1 MRFSGY
7 DEREARMAIFE
18 NLILQ
23 HLDGQTNEEETGLF
37 CSQTVQDTGRR
48 ARFSACIGLFLSL
61 ILTAPYSFGDPM
73 PEALNRVIENHCAD
87 CHDDL
92 DPKGGLDLFSLEWD
106 LKNPHLTE
114 RWVKVHDLLAAGEMP
129 PKKKSRLGDAER
141 AVVVEVLADRI
152 VEEQE
157 AAYVQHGRSV
167 SRRVNRFEYQ
177 NVLRDLLHDP
187 TLKVA
192 DQLPLDGEVHGFAKV
207 GNALDVSHV
216 QVDAYLDVAELA
228 LRRAVAFPAEKP
240 KSTTRR
246 YYAREQG
253 RMWAGTGN
261 GGWARF
267 SLALEGLDINQTYS
281 FSKRGF
287 DPAKKAES
295 VGITVDDTV
304 AEHTGP
310 WRKST
315 LRSNHFGAH
324 YLATDKGNKGAY
336 SIKWKADLP
345 KPGTYEVRVSFG
357 GGESLARKAPYVVR
371 HAEGETRLT
380 IDQSVAPTI
389 RGLWFPLGRFTFGS
403 HPGDPESRPVMA
415 EVLLTDTNAEG
426 YVIADA
432 IQFVHLEDLDK
443 EKKESQPPEEAST
456 AIFRGA
462 YTPFYYGFDKFKA
475 PVRGDY
481 KVRLKAQAVLR
492 QTDYVNWEGEKKPRH
507 YPNLVL
513 DESRRYPTPVNDRIF
528 PGKRSEPVKVYSSTL
543 DEPNTQN
550 MLSIGVFEAPPE
562 APEVS
567 ELEAFMEKGAMVK
580 LDCMRLPSPMVPAMP
595 HTIQKMDPDGYPGV
609 AFHWLEVEGPIVEEW
624 PPASYR
630 ALFGDIP
637 FKQMGRHVVA
647 VSEQPLKDAGK
658 LLAGFMERVYRR
670 PVAKAEFDRFYR
682 FAERLLKEE
691 AFTEAMI
698 ATYSAVLASP
708 EFLFHCGQ
716 PGELDDF
723 ALAERLSFFL
733 GESMPDEQLSGLAR
747 RGKLRDPDTLRAE
760 ADRLLD
766 KPEAKRFV
774 KEFLNSWL
782 KLDEINDTDP
792 DRELYPEYAGDWWL
806 VNSMIEESRL
816 YFADL
821 IAVNRPARNVIDADY
836 TFVDER
842 LARHYGVPGVFGPS
856 FRRIT
861 LPEKSP
867 YGGILTQASVLKV
880 TANGTVT
887 SPVLRGVYVMERL
900 LGDPPSPPPPSVPA
914 VEPEIRGAAT
924 IRELLKKHRAD
935 ASCASC
941 HKKIDPP
948 GFALESFDV
957 MGRWRENYRSLAQGS
972 ERIEG
977 VGRSGNEFVHF
988 IGKEVDA
995 SGVTPKGESFD
1006 DILQFKKLLLEDEE
1020 AIARNLTE
1028 QLLVYA
1034 TGASVGFADRDD
1046 VSAILEKSRASEF
1059 GVRTIIHE
1067 IVQSPLFLRK

>member
-1 MRFSGY
+1 MKETARTYISVRF
-7 DEREARMAIFE
+7 AAI
-18 NLILQ
+18 IMV
-23 HLDGQTNEEETGLF
+23 GMGLF
-37 CSQTVQDTGRR
+37 APICQGSDLPDSLTT
-48 ARFSACIGLFLSL
+48 LF
-61 ILTAPYSFGDPM
+61 
-73 PEALNRVIENHCAD
+73 NNHCVD
-87 CHDDL
+87 CHDGAEAE
-92 DPKGGLDLFSLEWD
+92 GGLNLPSLEWD
-106 LKNPHLTE
+106 LEDPHITGV
-114 RWVKVHDLLAAGEMP
+114 WIKIHDRLASGEMP
-129 PKKKSRLGDAER
+129 PKEESRLSDAER
-141 AVVVEVLADRI
+141 GATVKDLASRI
-152 VEEQE
+152 VRFQDKRY
-157 AAYVQHGRSV
+157 AQHGRAV
-167 SRRVNRFEYQ
+167 SRRVNRFEYE
-177 NVLRDLLHDP
+177 NILRDLLHDP
-187 TLKVA
+187 ALKVA

-207 GNALDVSHV
+207 GTALDVSHV
-216 QVDAYLDVAELA
+216 QVDAYLDVAEFA
-228 LRRAVAFPAEKP
+228 LRRALEFPAEKP
-240 KSTTRR
+240 QPTTNR
-246 YYAREQG
+246 YYAREEG
-253 RMWAGTGN
+253 RMWNGGGN

-267 SLALEGLDINQTYS
+267 SLALEGLDINEEYS
-281 FSKRGF
+281 FNKRGF
-287 DPAKKAES
+287 DPARKVGKVQS
-295 VGITVDDTV
+295 VGTTVDDTE
-304 AEHTGP
+304 AERTGP

-315 LRSNHFGAH
+315 RRSNHVGAH
-324 YLATDKGNKGAY
+324 YLADDNKNTGAY
-336 SIKWKADLP
+336 AITWKATLP
-345 KPGTYEVRVSFG
+345 KSGTYEVRVSFG
-357 GGESLARKAPYVVR
+357 GGEGLARKAPYRVR

-380 IDQSVAPTI
+380 IDQSQKPTI
-389 RGLWFPLGRFTFGS
+389 QGLWYPLGRFTFGS
-403 HPGDPESRPVMA
+403 SGDDPKTEPVVA
-415 EVLLTDTNAEG
+415 EVSMSNKDAKG
-426 YVIADA
+426 WVIADA
-432 IQFVHLEDLDK
+432 VQFVHVGDLGKEVKKSEPRED
-443 EKKESQPPEEAST
+443 AST

-462 YTPFYYGFDKFKA
+462 YTPFYYGFEKFKA

-481 KVRLKAQAVLR
+481 RLRLKARSVLR
-492 QTDYVNWEGEKKPRH
+492 QTDYVDWEGEKKPRH

-513 DESRRYPTPVNDRIF
+513 DATRRYPTPVNDRIF

-543 DEPNTQN
+543 YEPNTQS
-550 MLSIGVFEAPPE
+550 MLPIGVFEATPE
-562 APEVS
+562 TPEVS
-567 ELEAFMEKGAMVK
+567 ELEAFLEKGAMVK

-595 HTIQKMDPDGYPGV
+595 HTIQKTDGGYPGV
-609 AFHWLEVEGPIVEEW
+609 AFHWLEVEGPMIEEW

-630 ALFGDIP
+630 ALFGDVP
-637 FKQMGRHVVA
+637 FKQAGRHVVA

-658 LLAGFMERVYRR
+658 LLAAYMDRVYRR
-670 PVAKAEFDRFYR
+670 PVAKTEIVRFYQYTK
-682 FAERLLKEE
+682 RLLTDDNS
-691 AFTEAMI
+691 FTEAMI

-716 PGELDDF
+716 PGELDNF

-733 GESMPDEQLSGLAR
+733 GESMPDDALRALAR
-747 RGKLRDPDTLRAE
+747 QGKLHESQTLRAE
-760 ADRLLD
+760 VDRLLD

-806 VNSMIEESRL
+806 VNSMVQESRL

-821 IAVNRPARNVIDADY
+821 IAGNRPARNVIDADY

-856 FRRIT
+856 FRRKS

-867 YGGILTQASVLKV
+867 YGGILTQAAVLKV

-914 VEPEIRGAAT
+914 VEPDIRGAAT

-995 SGVTPKGESFD
+995 SGVTPRGAPFD
-1006 DILQFKKLLLEDEE
+1006 DILQFKKLLLQDEE

-1034 TGASVGFADRDD
+1034 TGAPVGFADRDD
-1046 VSAILEKSRASEF
+1046 VSAILEKSRASAF

-1067 IVQSPLFLRK
+1067 IIQSPLFLRK